1 MSISHK
7 ELMALR
13 RAHLAEK
20 EKHADTQAPA
30 RPVQQPGAAQHH
42 PHPPAGRSASP
53 GAASALDRFRGVT
66 NKSTQPKVFAP
77 VVTVRGQ
84 VPLVEQLR
92 RRRLQYDGVSV
103 ENSLMQRGID
113 YYKDGVGGGVDEST
127 GKTLYYKLLP
137 LEAFDDFSFDE
148 LSPKDWMA
156 KGLDE
161 PTGEQLGVP
170 CLAVRV
176 EDGRGRWVSGKVM
189 DWNEREHKLLVEWDD
204 VHRRVWLPR
213 VHVYFR
219 AEDPAVFVERV
230 VAAHEKRKN
239 AEAILRYNLY
249 VESMPVDDYQAL
261 DDAVSERIRD
271 LSINTTNLL
280 NNEDNLDIQTVL
292 KELNLDYGRTMN
304 RQLFDQVTKNSA
316 MSQLFQGTP
325 LPAAKKPTPVRK
337 FGQVQIPHQS
347 FGNVVRALHSNTY
360 LNHQEEVVSALHRIR
375 DENDQ
380 VLQTNIFVVSPL
392 IDTHRPLLVEDFDEL
407 QSTSIQQRVLML
419 RDQWCGNIREH
430 IKDSLARTNQHDEV
444 NLNVRTKDE
453 YEGTKMQRLM
463 MTVKIQMQDTLYHLV
478 TASLES
484 YVRFVETCCNFSVT
498 IHDLADVSIGKGALT
513 IASIK
518 MGHDKRPDK
527 STGVQ
532 FPLAPLFKLSL
543 KEQEGQVVY
552 NTNPAEFSKVVVAI
566 FDKAISTSSE
576 IPQIESQVMEFIY
589 SPQIP
594 TIQAIGMHDPL
605 VDAWRERLQHAVAHA
620 VKPLVDYLETYKPFL
635 DLVAIDVP
643 SYVKKFDESTSKIKD
658 CEKEVQKHLDRQ
670 QEVLKAMPTSVNIG
684 TFTVDTADFR
694 RRMSDKCQVLAHR
707 VLDVLARRARQKA
720 EELED
725 KFSSIR
731 SILIRPVETPEDCV
745 KVREYAKTIPEQV
758 FDLQVVINEMR
769 EVDDVLDK
777 YQCALSDDDFT
788 KKWRA
793 IGWPSRLEEEV
804 IRKNQD
810 LDQVKRSL
818 IDNMEK
824 HQENFTKDVDKIQ
837 KTITGFYK
845 RTDIKKVTEIANE
858 VRGVMAEIQ
867 KLREQANTFNTHEG
881 LFDKDKTDYQYVHQL
896 ARDFEPYSTL
906 WITADEWIQWHHG
919 WTNDPFETIDAEE
932 MEKNVT
938 NAFKN
943 MQKCVR
949 EPKFKDKAPIL
960 KIAEDIKNQIDEFKP
975 VIPTVKCLRQ
985 AGMKDRHWNQMSKEL
1000 GFEVRPGVTL
1010 LTLQDVYSLDLMLHE
1025 QVITRIS
1032 EVGSREFQIETTL
1045 ANMKRDWEDM
1055 RLKVKPYKTTGCCVI
1070 PKDTIDDT
1078 QEKLDDQTLNTQALS
1093 FSPFKKIFEK
1103 DIEEWEANIKLVQ
1116 GVLDEWLIVQK
1127 AWLYLEPIFQSEDI
1141 ARQLPAE
1148 NKRFQQVNKNF
1159 KFLTNKAHEIDLTMQ
1174 FCLTTEKCLDLFKE
1188 SSDLL
1193 DKVQKGL
1200 NQYLENK
1207 RSSFARFYFL
1217 SDDELLT
1224 ILSEAKDPQKIQ
1236 PHFRKLFENI
1246 FKIEMKSPDNEMFG
1260 MYSQMDEY
1268 IPFKETVFPR
1278 KNVENWLTEIE
1289 VMMKRSIRVALQDGV
1304 EKSKTMSKTDFILNA
1319 CGQVAI
1325 AVNQVFWTQEC
1336 EDNLRKYG
1344 SLEKYVSTAN
1354 SNLMLLVETVRQKL
1368 THLQRMNLGG
1378 MITIEVHARDIVEK
1392 LAAEKISDIYAFEW
1406 VSQLRSY
1413 WEDDD
1418 CFLRQVEAQFRYGG
1432 EYLGN
1437 TTRLVI
1443 TPLTDRIY
1451 LTLTGAMHMF
1461 LGSAPAGPAGTGK
1474 TETVKDLAKAVAKQC
1489 VVFNCQEG
1497 MTYASMGK
1505 FFKGLA
1511 NAGAWACFDEFNRI
1525 DVEVLSVVAQQV
1537 STLQE
1542 AARSK
1547 QYRIPFE
1554 GTEIVVDPSYSVFI
1568 TMNPGY
1574 AGRTELPD
1582 NLKVLFRPVACMVPD
1597 YAMIAEIRLFS
1608 FGYAN
1613 SRKLAQKMVATFRLS
1628 SEQLSAQDHYDFGM
1642 RAVNTVISAAGLMKR
1657 ENPNEEEDILLLR
1670 ALRDSNAPKF
1680 LAEDLML
1687 FNGIISDLFPGIQ
1700 VPVPDYGNFFTVLHE
1715 KAMSLQLQPTD
1726 LFLKKCVQ
1734 LFEMSILRHG
1744 QMSVGPTMGGKTCAT
1759 RTLQIAMTKLRL
1771 ECGEERFAEVKTH
1784 ILNPKSITMSQL
1796 YGGFDDAT
1804 GEWKDGLIG
1813 ELFRVAARDTS
1824 GARNWVIFDG
1834 PVDAL
1839 WIESMNTVLDENKKL
1854 CLISGEIIS
1863 MSQYM
1868 NVWFEV
1874 EDLAVA
1880 SPATVSRAG
1889 MIYMEPISCVGVENF
1904 IRSWQMYKLP
1914 KTFDPYK
1921 EELQKHCETFFAS
1934 LILFVQTVVVEY
1946 NPSVWPNLV
1955 ASCFNIYM
1963 AFLEPYTPTRTYDV
1977 PPERLDLLKENY
1989 INFLMFSMIWSFGA
2003 TGDMV
2008 SRKKFDK
2015 FFRDEVKRSGL
2026 NVNLP
2031 EGSLLH
2037 DFEFIPDER
2046 RWALWTER
2054 SPPFTT
2060 QVTAANFN
2068 DIIVPTADVA
2078 RYKWLNK
2085 HLLSKSF
2092 HTLCCGPTGTGKS
2105 VIVQELLMGGMPAEF
2120 TPIFFTFSARTSANQ
2135 TQDLIFSKFEVRRR
2149 ASPQIWGAPI
2159 NKKFVVFID
2168 DMNMPIKEQYG
2179 AQPPIEI
2186 LRQWMDYKGWYD
2198 RKTREFFHVVDIMFA
2213 AAMGPPGGGRNK
2225 VSNRFIRH
2233 FNLISF
2239 PDIDD
2244 DNMKFIFVSILDSY
2258 MKPFNEDIRSR
2269 ISSVVESCIEVYNTV
2284 IKELRPTPSR
2294 PHYLFNLRDLAK
2306 VIGGFL
2312 YANHKTCA
2320 SQNDLLRMWL
2330 HEQSRTFR
2338 DRLVDDN
2345 DRDWFDELLKK
2356 QLQKHFKMKWNE
2368 VVLTD
2373 RLLFVDFQNPNAE
2386 TRVYEEV
2393 KDVATLVGVVERQ
2406 LDEYNNQNQKKMNLV
2421 MFLDAVEHVCRIAR
2435 VVKKPNGHVLLLG
2448 VGGSGR
2454 QSLARFASFLNEF
2467 ETAQVEITKG
2477 YTMNMWR
2484 EDIKGVLR
2492 KASFQNR
2499 QILFLVTD
2507 TQIVHEGMLEDV
2519 NNLLNSG
2526 EVPNLFVGPDVD
2538 EIMNAMKPIC
2548 VAEGINLDKVNMY
2561 ARFVKFCKANM
2572 HIALCMSPLG
2582 EPFRN
2587 RLRMF
2592 PALVNCCTIDWFSS
2606 WPEQALISVAKDFFV
2621 GVESVRDATLVE
2633 GCIKMCV
2640 FMHQS
2645 VEAMSAVFLEE
2656 TKRHNYVTPTSYLEL
2671 LATFK
2676 KVVASESSKISINK
2690 NRLINGLEKLR
2701 ETEVAVADLQRTLA
2715 LNQPILI
2722 EKKLSIEKMVAEMAI
2737 QAVAAEETRQEAVHE
2752 ERAVA
2757 EKQQECASIEKE
2769 AQGQL
2774 AEALPELD
2782 RALESLNN
2790 LKSTQIT
2797 EVAGYKAPTPGVV
2810 MTMQGICILFQLKPV
2825 MRAAN
2830 PMEEKKPD
2838 YWVTAKEQLLNNP
2851 ASLLQRLQNYDKDNI
2866 PERLIAAVA
2875 PLVQSEDFTPKKIAG
2890 ASQACAAMCQWT
2902 HAMVKYQEV
2911 SKKVAPLR
2919 QRLAIAQAD
2928 NKVYQEK
2935 LAAAQA
2941 RLAEVEARL
2950 AKLQAE
2956 KTKAESDMATLE
2968 QTVKMTEIKLER
2980 AAMLI
2985 DGLAGE
2991 KKNWMRTVELLS
3003 DKEKYLTGDMLAA
3016 AGQISYLG
3024 AFTSYYRN
3032 QLLDQWKVHLKE
3044 LGILHSTQI
3053 SVFYTLQDPIQTR
3066 SWTLH
3071 SLPGDTLS
3079 IENAIFWSNARRWP
3093 LMIDPQTQ
3101 ANKWIRD
3108 TYGDQL
3114 EVVKPSNKDMIK
3126 RIEHCIRAG
3135 RPVLLENVSQDID
3148 PSLDPLLTKQT
3159 FMQGGQEM
3167 IRISEN
3173 AVPWSHDF
3181 KFFMTTKL
3189 TNPHYIPEIM
3199 VKVTLL
3205 NFFITPAGL
3214 EDQLL
3219 GVVVGQERKELEL
3232 RKNDLVQKNAEMK
3245 AELADIQK
3253 TILRKLEEVKGDILD
3268 DEELIKYLD
3277 QSKVK
3282 TDEIN
3287 IKVADA
3293 EVTEKEID
3301 ETREG
3306 YRPIAYH
3313 SSILY
3318 FCCATLANVDP
3329 MYQYSLQWF
3338 VQLFINGIE
3347 AAERSEDLQE
3357 RLTNLKNF
3365 FTYSFYQNISR
3376 SLFEKHKLMFSFV
3389 LCVKLLQGAD
3399 LLVEEEY
3406 RFVLQGPSLQVTG
3419 VKNPAP
3425 DWLTDVTW
3433 SDLLYLDSKLEA
3445 FRGFCAHISGHLE
3458 HYKKLFMSAS
3468 AHREPF
3474 HGEWDKKLTLMQ
3486 KMMFIRCLRAD
3497 KLMESVQDFVSHN
3510 LGEKFIKPPPF
3521 DLATSF
3527 KDSSPT
3533 TPLIFVLSPGADP
3546 FEEWKKFAETQRM
3559 GKKLSDISLGQGQGP
3574 RAERLLREGMENG
3587 MWVLLQNCHLATS
3600 WMPSLERLVEN
3611 FAPGI
3616 HPSFRMWLTSM
3627 PNPSFPVIILQNGV
3641 KMTNEPPKG
3650 MRANIA
3656 RSLMSY
3662 PNDFLE
3668 KCKKPKEYKKL
3679 FFSMCFF
3686 HALIQERRKFGPLG
3700 WNIPY
3705 EYTSG
3710 DLNCCVVQIQMFLD
3724 KYADVPYKVILEL
3737 SGQIHYGGRVTDD
3750 WDRRTI
3756 MTILEGF
3763 VNPKVM
3769 NDGYPFSSSG
3779 IYNSIPSTDQKGY
3792 LDYIETWPLNI
3803 QPEAFGLHENADITC
3818 ARNET
3823 FDTLAAIVQLQ
3834 GESTKKAAGAKSPD
3848 EVVAE
3853 LAVTILQK
3861 IRQPFDMAA
3870 FQRRFPTK
3878 YEDSMNTVVVQEAI
3892 RFNKLVV
3899 VVRASLEAIPL
3910 AVKGLVV
3917 MSKELEEVYK
3927 AMFNNLVPTMWA
3939 DKAYPSL
3946 KPLAGWV
3953 TDLVQRLQM
3962 IESWYEMGHPSA
3974 YWISGFFFP
3983 QAFLTGILQNYAR
3996 RQQISIDTISY
4007 GFEWLNKVHD
4017 EIKEPPSSGCYIY
4030 GMFIEG
4036 AWIDPHT
4043 LKMAESKPKVLFES
4057 TPMLWLIPVIN
4068 RPKDIPGVYR
4078 CPLYKTLRRAGTLST
4093 TGHSTNYVLTAEI
4106 PSVEDP
4112 QHWIKRGVAM
4122 LTTLNF

>member
-13 RAHLAEK
+13 RAYIADK
-20 EKHADTQAPA
+20 EKHTDTVAPSPPRGRPGQPQAPA
-30 RPVQQPGAAQHH
+30 VSGTGALSATADL
-42 PHPPAGRSASP
+42 PHPPQGSTRTASP
-53 GAASALDRFRGVT
+53 SAALDRFRGVT
-66 NKSTQPKVFAP
+66 TRSTQPKVMAP
-77 VVTVRGQ
+77 HTTVRGQ
-84 VPLVEQLR
+84 VPLTEQVR
-92 RRRLQYDGVSV
+92 RRRVQYDNVNV
-103 ENSLMQRGID
+103 EALLAQNGID
-113 YYKDGVGGGVDEST
+113 YYKDGVSGTVDETT
-127 GKTLYYKLLP
+127 GKPLYYRLLP

-148 LSPKDWMA
+148 LVPADWMA

-170 CLAVRV
+170 CLAVRT
-176 EDGRGRWVSGKVM
+176 EDGRSRWVAAKVM
-189 DWNEREHKLLVEWDD
+189 EWNEKEHKLLVEWDD

-219 AEDPAVFVERV
+219 AENPDNFVKRV
-230 VAAHEKRKN
+230 VAAHDKRKN

-249 VESMPVDDYQAL
+249 VESMPIDDYQAL
-261 DDAVSERIRD
+261 DDAVSDRVRD
-271 LSINTTNLL
+271 LSVNTTSLL
-280 NNEDNLDIQTVL
+280 NNEDNLDVQSVL
-292 KELNLDYGRTMN
+292 KDVNLDYGRTMN
-304 RQLFDQVTKNSA
+304 RQLFDQVTKNNA
-316 MSQLFQGTP
+316 LSQLFQGTP
-325 LPAAKKPTPVRK
+325 LPSAKAVSKAPK

-380 VLQTNIFVVSPL
+380 VLQTNVFVVSPL
-392 IDTHRPLLVEDFDEL
+392 IDSHRPLLIEDFDEL
-407 QSTSIQQRVLML
+407 QATSIQQRVLML
-419 RDQWCGNIREH
+419 KDQWCGNVREH
-430 IKDSLARTNQHDEV
+430 IKDSLASTNEHDEV
-444 NLNVRTKDE
+444 NVNVRNKDE
-453 YEGTKMQRLM
+453 YEGTKMQRMM

-484 YVRFVETCCNFSVT
+484 YVRFVEGCCNHSVS
-498 IHDLADVSIGKGALT
+498 IHDLADVSVGKGPLA
-513 IASIK
+513 IQPIQ
-518 MGHDKRPDK
+518 MGHDRRPDK
-527 STGVQ
+527 STGVE
-532 FPLAPLFKLSL
+532 FPLAPIFKVSL
-543 KEQEGQVVY
+543 KEGEEGNVTY
-552 NTNPAEFSKVVVAI
+552 NTNVADFSKVVTAI
-566 FDKAISTSSE
+566 FDKAITSSSE
-576 IPQIESQVMEFIY
+576 IPQIEPQVMEFIY

-594 TIQAIGMHDPL
+594 TIQSIGMHDSL
-605 VDAWRERLQHAVAHA
+605 VDAWRTRLQTAVAHA
-620 VKPLVDYLETYKPFL
+620 VKPLVEYLATYKPFQ
-635 DLVAIDVP
+635 DLVAIDVA
-643 SYVKKFDESTSKIKD
+643 SYVKKFDEANNKIKE

-670 QEVLKAMPTSVNIG
+670 AEVLRAIPTSINLG
-684 TFTVDTADFR
+684 AFSVDISDFR
-694 RRMSDKCQVLAHR
+694 RRMSDKCHTLALR
-707 VLDVLARRARQKA
+707 VLDVLAKRARLKA
-720 EELED
+720 EETED
-725 KFSSIR
+725 KFSAIR

-745 KVREYAKTIPEQV
+745 KIREYAKTIPEQV
-758 FDLQVVINEMR
+758 FDLQSIINEMKDLD
-769 EVDDVLDK
+769 ECLDK
-777 YQCALSDDDFT
+777 YQYALTDDDFT

-793 IGWPSRLEEEV
+793 IGWPARLDEEV
-804 IRKNQD
+804 ARKYQD

-824 HQENFTKDVDKIQ
+824 HQENFSKDIDKLQ
-837 KTITGFYK
+837 KTIAGFYK

-858 VRGVMAEIQ
+858 VRGVLGEIQ

-881 LFDKDKTDYQYVHQL
+881 LFDKEKTEYVHVHQL
-896 ARDFEPYSTL
+896 AKDFEPYATL
-906 WITADEWIQWHHG
+906 WVTADEWIQWHHG
-919 WTNDPFETIDAEE
+919 WTNDPFDAIDAEE

-938 NAFKN
+938 NALKN
-943 MQKCVR
+943 MMKCVR
-949 EPKFKDKAPIL
+949 EPRFKDKAPIL

-985 AGMKDRHWNQMSKEL
+985 AGMKDRHWNQLSKEL

-1025 QVITRIS
+1025 QVITRVS
-1032 EVGSREFQIETTL
+1032 EVGSREFQIETSL

-1055 RLKVKPYKTTGCCVI
+1055 RLKVKPYKATGCCVI

-1103 DIEEWEANIKLVQ
+1103 DIEEWEANIRLVQ
-1116 GVLDEWLIVQK
+1116 GVLDEWILVQK

-1174 FCLTTEKCLDLFKE
+1174 YCITTEKCLELFKE
-1188 SSDLL
+1188 SNDLL

-1246 FKIEMKSPDNEMFG
+1246 FKIDMRDPENEMFG
-1260 MYSQMDEY
+1260 MYSQMEEY
-1268 IPFKETVFPR
+1268 IPFKEPVLPR
-1278 KNVENWLTEIE
+1278 KNVENWLTEVE
-1289 VMMKRSIRVALQDGV
+1289 VMMKRSIRAAMEDGIQ
-1304 EKSKTMSKTDFILNA
+1304 KSQVMTKEQFVLNT

-1325 AVNQVFWTQEC
+1325 AINQIFWTKEC
-1336 EDNLRKYG
+1336 EENLLKYG
-1344 SLEKYVSTAN
+1344 SLEKYVPAAN
-1354 SNLMLLVETVRQKL
+1354 SNLMLLVETVRKKL
-1368 THLQRMNLGG
+1368 TNLQRMNLGG

-1392 LAAEKISDIYAFEW
+1392 LATEKISNTFAFEW

-1413 WEDDD
+1413 WEDND
-1418 CFLRQVEAQFRYGG
+1418 CYLRQVEAQFRYGG
-1432 EYLGN
+1432 ESLGN

-1511 NAGAWACFDEFNRI
+1511 NSGAWACFDEFNRI

-1537 STLQE
+1537 SSLQE

-1687 FNGIISDLFPGIQ
+1687 FNGIISDLFPGVQ
-1700 VPVPDYGNFFTVLHE
+1700 VPVPDYGNFFTVLQE
-1715 KAMSLQLQPTD
+1715 KALSLNLQPTD

-1734 LFEMSILRHG
+1734 LYEMSVLRHG
-1744 QMSVGPTMGGKTCAT
+1744 QMTVGPTMGGKTCAT
-1759 RTLQIAMTKLRL
+1759 NTLQAAMTKLRL

-1796 YGGFDDAT
+1796 YGGFDEAT
-1804 GEWKDGLIG
+1804 GEWRDGLIG
-1813 ELFRVAARDTS
+1813 ELFRIAARDTS

-1874 EDLAVA
+1874 EDLSVA

-1889 MIYMEPISCVGVENF
+1889 MIYMEPMSCIGVENF
-1904 IRSWQMYKLP
+1904 IRSWQVYKLP

-1921 EELQKHCETFFAS
+1921 EDIQKYCEIFFPP
-1934 LILFVQTVVVEY
+1934 LISFVQTVAVEY

-1955 ASCFNIYM
+1955 QSCFNIYL

-1977 PPERLDLLKENY
+1977 PQDRLELLRDNW
-1989 INFLMFSMIWSFGA
+1989 INFLIFSMVWSFGV
-2003 TGDMV
+2003 TGDMAT
-2008 SRKKFDK
+2008 RKKFDK
-2015 FFRDEVKRSGL
+2015 FFREEVKKSGL
-2026 NVNLP
+2026 NVNMP
-2031 EGSLLH
+2031 EGALMH
-2037 DFEFIPDER
+2037 DFEFVADER
-2046 RWALWTER
+2046 RWVLWTER
-2054 SPPFTT
+2054 APAFTT
-2060 QVTAANFN
+2060 NATAQNFN
-2068 DIIVPTADVA
+2068 DIIVPTADVV
-2078 RYKWLNK
+2078 RYKWINK
-2085 HLLSKSF
+2085 HLLSKSYS
-2092 HTLCCGPTGTGKS
+2092 TLNCGPTGTGKS
-2105 VIVQELLMGGMPAEF
+2105 VIIQELLMGSMPAEY

-2168 DMNMPIKEQYG
+2168 DMNMPLKEQYG

-2213 AAMGPPGGGRNK
+2213 AAMGPPGGGRNT

-2233 FNLISF
+2233 FNMIAF

-2244 DNMKFIFVSILDSY
+2244 DNMKFIFTSILDSF
-2258 MKPFNEDIRSR
+2258 MKGGFVDDVKSR
-2269 ISSVVESCIEVYNTV
+2269 MSNVVEGAIEVYNTI

-2312 YANHKTCA
+2312 YASPKLCGTV
-2320 SQNDLLRMWL
+2320 NDLLRMWL

-2345 DRDWFDELLKK
+2345 DREWFDELLKK

-2373 RLLFVDFQNPNAE
+2373 RLLFVDFQNPNADV
-2386 TRVYEEV
+2386 RQYEEV
-2393 KDVATLVGVVERQ
+2393 KDVATLVGVIERQ
-2406 LDEYNNQNQKKMNLV
+2406 LDEYNNQHQKKMNLV

-2435 VVKKPNGHVLLLG
+2435 VIRKPNGHVLLLG

-2454 QSLARFASFLNEF
+2454 QSLARFAAFLNEF
-2467 ETAQVEITKG
+2467 ETSQVEISKG
-2477 YTMNMWR
+2477 YSMNMWR
-2484 EDIKGVLR
+2484 EDLKSVLR
-2492 KASFQNR
+2492 KAAFQNK
-2499 QILFLVTD
+2499 QMMFLVTD
-2507 TQIVHEGMLEDV
+2507 TQIVHDGMLEDV

-2526 EVPNLFVGPDVD
+2526 EVPNLFFGPDVD

-2561 ARFVKFCKANM
+2561 ARFVKFCKSNM

-2621 GVESVRDATLVE
+2621 NMDSLRDGALVD
-2633 GCIKMCV
+2633 GCIQMCV

-2645 VEAMSAVFLEE
+2645 VEAMSARFLDE

-2671 LATFK
+2671 LNAFK
-2676 KVVASESSKISINK
+2676 QVQTTELAKINQTK
-2690 NRLINGLEKLR
+2690 NRLTNGLEKLR
-2701 ETEVAVADLQRTLA
+2701 ETEVAVADLQKTLA
-2715 LNQPILI
+2715 ENQPILI
-2722 EKKLSIEKMVAEMAI
+2722 EKKASIEKMVQEMQVQAI
-2737 QAVAAEETRQEAVHE
+2737 AAEETKAEAQHE

-2757 EKQQECASIEKE
+2757 EKQAECASIEKE

-2782 RALESLNN
+2782 SALASLNN
-2790 LKSTQIT
+2790 LKSSQIT
-2797 EVAGYKAPTPGVV
+2797 EVAGYKAPTPGVI
-2810 MTMQGICILFQLKPV
+2810 MTMQGMIILFQIKPV

-2830 PMEEKKPD
+2830 PMEEKKAD

-2851 ASLLQRLQNYDKDNI
+2851 AALLSRLMTYDKDNI
-2866 PERLIAAVA
+2866 PERLINAVA

-2902 HAMVKYQEV
+2902 HAMVKYHEV

-2919 QRLAIAQAD
+2919 QRLAVAQAD

-2941 RLAEVEARL
+2941 RLAEVEAKL
-2950 AKLQAE
+2950 ARLQAD
-2956 KTKAESDMATLE
+2956 KTKAENDMQVLE
-2968 QTVKMTEIKLER
+2968 HTVKMTEIKLGR

-2991 KKNWMRTVELLS
+2991 KKNWMRTVETLT
-3003 DKEKYLTGDMLAA
+3003 DKSRYLTGDMLAA
-3016 AGQISYLG
+3016 AGQISYVG
-3024 AFTSYYRN
+3024 AFTSIYRN
-3032 QLLDQWKVHLKE
+3032 ALLDQWRQKMQE
-3044 LGILHSTQI
+3044 LGILHSAQV
-3053 SVFYTLQDPIQTR
+3053 SVFHTLQDPIQTR

-3079 IENAIFWSNARRWP
+3079 IENAIFLTNARRWP

-3173 AVPWSHDF
+3173 PVPWSHDF

-3189 TNPHYIPEIM
+3189 INPHYIPEIM

-3245 AELADIQK
+3245 AEIADIQK
-3253 TILRKLEEVKGDILD
+3253 TILRKLEEVQGDILD

-3277 QSKVK
+3277 QSKIK
-3282 TDEIN
+3282 TTEIN
-3287 IKVADA
+3287 IRVADA

-3338 VQLFINGIE
+3338 VQLFISGIE
-3347 AAERSEDLQE
+3347 AAERSEDLAE
-3357 RLTNLKNF
+3357 RLENLKNF
-3365 FTYSFYQNISR
+3365 FSYSFYQNISR

-3389 LCVKLLQGAD
+3389 LCV
-3399 LLVEEEY
+3399 
-3406 RFVLQGPSLQVTG
+3406 
-3419 VKNPAP
+3419 
-3425 DWLTDVTW
+3425 
-3433 SDLLYLDSKLEA
+3433 
-3445 FRGFCAHISGHLE
+3445 
-3458 HYKKLFMSAS
+3458 
-3468 AHREPF
+3468 
-3474 HGEWDKKLTLMQ
+3474 
-3486 KMMFIRCLRAD
+3486 
-3497 KLMESVQDFVSHN
+3497 
-3510 LGEKFIKPPPF
+3510 
-3521 DLATSF
+3521 
-3527 KDSSPT
+3527 
-3533 TPLIFVLSPGADP
+3533 
-3546 FEEWKKFAETQRM
+3546 
-3559 GKKLSDISLGQGQGP
+3559 
-3574 RAERLLREGMENG
+3574 RL
-3587 MWVLLQNCHLATS
+3587 
-3600 WMPSLERLVEN
+3600 
-3611 FAPGI
+3611 
-3616 HPSFRMWLTSM
+3616 
-3627 PNPSFPVIILQNGV
+3627 
-3641 KMTNEPPKG
+3641 
-3650 MRANIA
+3650 
-3656 RSLMSY
+3656 
-3662 PNDFLE
+3662 
-3668 KCKKPKEYKKL
+3668 
-3679 FFSMCFF
+3679 
-3686 HALIQERRKFGPLG
+3686 
-3700 WNIPY
+3700 
-3705 EYTSG
+3705 
-3710 DLNCCVVQIQMFLD
+3710 
-3724 KYADVPYKVILEL
+3724 
-3737 SGQIHYGGRVTDD
+3737 
-3750 WDRRTI
+3750 
-3756 MTILEGF
+3756 
-3763 VNPKVM
+3763 
-3769 NDGYPFSSSG
+3769 
-3779 IYNSIPSTDQKGY
+3779 
-3792 LDYIETWPLNI
+3792 
-3803 QPEAFGLHENADITC
+3803 
-3818 ARNET
+3818 
-3823 FDTLAAIVQLQ
+3823 
-3834 GESTKKAAGAKSPD
+3834 
-3848 EVVAE
+3848 
-3853 LAVTILQK
+3853 
-3861 IRQPFDMAA
+3861 
-3870 FQRRFPTK
+3870 
-3878 YEDSMNTVVVQEAI
+3878 
-3892 RFNKLVV
+3892 
-3899 VVRASLEAIPL
+3899 
-3910 AVKGLVV
+3910 
-3917 MSKELEEVYK
+3917 
-3927 AMFNNLVPTMWA
+3927 
-3939 DKAYPSL
+3939 
-3946 KPLAGWV
+3946 
-3953 TDLVQRLQM
+3953 
-3962 IESWYEMGHPSA
+3962 
-3974 YWISGFFFP
+3974 
-3983 QAFLTGILQNYAR
+3983 
-3996 RQQISIDTISY
+3996 
-4007 GFEWLNKVHD
+4007 
-4017 EIKEPPSSGCYIY
+4017 
-4030 GMFIEG
+4030 
-4036 AWIDPHT
+4036 
-4043 LKMAESKPKVLFES
+4043 
-4057 TPMLWLIPVIN
+4057 
-4068 RPKDIPGVYR
+4068 
-4078 CPLYKTLRRAGTLST
+4078 
-4093 TGHSTNYVLTAEI
+4093 
-4106 PSVEDP
+4106 
-4112 QHWIKRGVAM
+4112 
-4122 LTTLNF
+4122 